1 MSETMAKAYSEVYTI
16 LNFIDQYYV
25 NKISEKFIEFIYNQK
40 DDNYI
45 PNIDMSIPL
54 EEQELLEDTINILAI
69 IQYNYWCENEKEKQE
84 LIAILNKNEE
94 KYQQKLSEKFST
106 DKIFQKN
113 TTEIES
119 NEMVVYK
126 ENFIQRIINKLK
138 KWFKI

>member
-94 KYQQKLSEKFST
+94 KYQQKLSEKFSA

-113 TTEIES
+113 NTEIES